1 MKEPDLGDLPEM
13 LGVELRIAKILADR
27 LFANAQDAQLAPGQY
42 TVLSL
47 IRLNPGINQSN
58 LARCMFMDRSSMVPL
73 LDRFEKKGW
82 TERRPHA
89 HDRRSHAIHLTERG
103 REILD
108 VADRKVRSLEAKI
121 ATNMGRSDRDQLLAL
136 TKSLQATLLSLD
148 QKEES

>member
-1 MKEPDLGDLPEM
+1 M

-27 LFANAQDAQLAPGQY
+27 LFANTQNSQLAPGQY

-47 IRLNPGINQSN
+47 IRLNPGINQSS

-89 HDRRSHAIHLTERG
+89 HDRRSHAVHLTGRG
-103 REILD
+103 EEILES
-108 VADRKVRSLEAKI
+108 ADRKVRSLESEI
-121 ATNMGRSDRDQLLAL
+121 AHTMGRKERDQLLAL